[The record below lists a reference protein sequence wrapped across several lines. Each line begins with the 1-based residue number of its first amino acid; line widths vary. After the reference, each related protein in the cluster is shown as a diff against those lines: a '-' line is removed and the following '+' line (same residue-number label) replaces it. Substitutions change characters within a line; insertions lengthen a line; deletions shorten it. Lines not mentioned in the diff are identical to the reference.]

1 MSQVDEG
8 RDAVSIW
15 KETVGNPLEDVLRQ
29 IRSWAREGG
38 SDIPRAIGFLELKA
52 RAEGYLHFDGTGY
65 VLNDWF
71 AEITADHGKTL
82 HAEVFADLHAI
93 DPVRTEEVLGS
104 TINFDLADQIARQ
117 NQRVGY
123 PIPEALG
130 EFVDGH
136 QGSPKR
142 PRGRGDDA
150 ETRILRDRL
159 SAWAIQRGVD
169 LGLKPSRNR
178 ILGRTKPHSK
188 KVPCM
193 AELVLQTYHA
203 AKWFELTEDAVLSA
217 YRDLHYG
224 GSANQRRLQKSLKWP
239 EFEHQFKQF
248 DVLIPR
254 LSS

>member
-1 MSQVDEG
+1 MPEDNDVEG
-8 RDAVSIW
+8 AISIW
-15 KETVGNPLEDVLRQ
+15 KKTVGDPLEEALRQ
-29 IRSWAREGG
+29 IRSWSQEG
-38 SDIPRAIGFLELKA
+38 DPEIRRAIGYFELKA
-52 RAEGYLHFDGTGY
+52 RAEGHLKFDGIGY

-71 AEITADHGKTL
+71 AEITADLGKTL

-123 PIPEALG
+123 PIPEALR

-136 QGSPKR
+136 QCSPKR

-169 LGLKPSRNR
+169 LGSGFIANR
-178 ILGRTKPHSK
+178 
-188 KVPCM
+188 
-193 AELVLQTYHA
+193 
-203 AKWFELTEDAVLSA
+203 
-217 YRDLHYG
+217 
-224 GSANQRRLQKSLKWP
+224 
-239 EFEHQFKQF
+239 
-248 DVLIPR
+248 
-254 LSS
+254 